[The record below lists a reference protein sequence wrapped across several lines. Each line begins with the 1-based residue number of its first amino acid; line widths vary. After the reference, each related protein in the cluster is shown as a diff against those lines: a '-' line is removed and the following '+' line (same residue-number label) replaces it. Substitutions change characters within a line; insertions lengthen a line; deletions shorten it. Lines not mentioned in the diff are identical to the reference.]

1 MLQSTVDEIKNN
13 LLYVLDEVVHSRQYL
28 NKHFQNSM
36 NNYFLENYATLP
48 CLKKRFDTQ
57 SGRQVR
63 KEIFEKYNQIQETEG
78 KVDGNLKCFLI
89 MRGFIEEHK
98 INNSLNDYRQSLMYL
113 INATGLDASIKH
125 GSAEWT
131 SLQWRRLFALMV
143 LHHTYYP
150 EVQGVYELW
159 YHVFDERLI
168 ARERQKKKKEEVVYK
183 KGKSPYIISSKQE
196 EDEEN
201 ENSTSPLIKE
211 AGIVQAVAAKSKEG
225 SLSSIATNDEQLTQ
239 CTINSPK
246 TSRSLIN
253 IGKKRNS
260 KRAQELKKGQVKV
273 EKQAES
279 EHGEDEEP
287 AISKKRFTQETIVLL
302 KDHSN
307 SNIELQQINS
317 SVLINSS
324 SEVLNQNLGNEQ
336 TQDYE
341 QQNTQKVELNQQ
353 NNHQQDIQVFTGQ
366 QNQQQ
371 SQIANCNSIQATFPS
386 ELQHKINTQQSDN
399 LVNIENKQQSND
411 YINSYAYQNQENAH
425 HQQYIDNYIQQSYTQ
440 QISGSQQYTS
450 TYHLQ
455 NLIDLNQ
462 HQQVKEFD
470 QAAQPSSSYLIEREQ
485 SCNGYYGEETY
496 IPQYQTQNNTYGQ
509 FKNNLSSE
517 FHQNDYYVNCNQENY
532 ANYQYETYNNEELN
546 KLKFDS
552 QVQHYTSQ
560 NLDRQRSNQMQFKC
574 DPNIQYHQPQHVQHQ
589 QYEGNRCIS
598 NNYIN
603 APANYQIQQQ
613 IQQQYTNTPH
623 NRAKQ
628 NFQQPQQS
636 YPLQNCNQINYDYPP
651 QDQSYSSYLDHQ
663 YDYYNSSST
672 PNSISQS
679 YSNSPTN
686 HIEQHQQLYQHHY
699 FNHKYTNYDQYNQN
713 QLQHQNYPYKHQQYY
728 DQF

>member
-113 INATGLDASIKH
+113 VSATGLDASIKH
-125 GSAEWT
+125 GSAEWI

-196 EDEEN
+196 EDEE
-201 ENSTSPLIKE
+201 STSPLIKE
-211 AGIVQAVAAKSKEG
+211 AGIISAAATRSKEG

-239 CTINSPK
+239 STINSPK
-246 TSRSLIN
+246 TPRSLIN
-253 IGKKRNS
+253 IGNKRDS
-260 KRAQELKKGQVKV
+260 KRVQQSKKSQVKV
-273 EKQAES
+273 EQQSGS

-287 AISKKRFTQETIVLL
+287 AISKKRFTQETIILM
-302 KDHSN
+302 KDRSN
-307 SNIELQQINS
+307 SDIELKQSNS
-317 SVLINSS
+317 TTVLIKSS
-324 SEVLNQNLGNEQ
+324 SEILNQNLGNEQ
-336 TQDYE
+336 TQAYE
-341 QQNTQKVELNQQ
+341 QNSQNVELNQQ
-353 NNHQQDIQVFTGQ
+353 KNHQQDIQVFTGQ
-366 QNQQQ
+366 QIQQQ
-371 SQIANCNSIQATFPS
+371 SQIANNNLIQATFNS
-386 ELQHKINTQQSDN
+386 EMPNKMNSQHSDN
-399 LVNIENKQQSND
+399 QVNFENKQQSND
-411 YINSYAYQNQENAH
+411 YINSYANQNQESVL
-425 HQQYIDNYIQQSYTQ
+425 HQQYYDNQIQQNYPQ
-440 QISGSQQYTS
+440 QISCSQQYTS
-450 TYHLQ
+450 NHHLQ
-455 NLIDLNQ
+455 NQIDSNQ
-462 HQQVKEFD
+462 PQQVKEFD
-470 QAAQPSSSYLIEREQ
+470 QLAQPSSSYLIERQQ
-485 SCNGYYGEETY
+485 SCNGYFGEETY
-496 IPQYQTQNNTYGQ
+496 TPYNQAYYNTYGQ

-517 FHQNDYYVNCNQENY
+517 FHQNDYYLNCNQENY
-532 ANYQYETYNNEELN
+532 ANYQFEAYNNEELN

-552 QVQHYTSQ
+552 QAHHYTSQ

-574 DPNIQYHQPQHVQHQ
+574 DPNIQHHQSQQQ
-589 QYEGNRCIS
+589 QYQQYDNNRCIS

-603 APANYQIQQQ
+603 APVNYQIQQQ
-613 IQQQYTNTPH
+613 IQQQQTNTPH
-623 NRAKQ
+623 IRAKQ
-628 NFQQPQQS
+628 NFQQSQQS
-636 YPLQNCNQINYDYPP
+636 YPLQNCNQVNFDYPP
-651 QDQSYSSYLDHQ
+651 QDSSYSSYLDHQ
-663 YDYYNSSST
+663 SDNQYSSST
-672 PNSISQS
+672 PSSISQSAS
-679 YSNSPTN
+679 YSNSPTYHN
-686 HIEQHQQLYQHHY
+686 EQQQQLYQYNY
-699 FNHKYTNYDQYNQN
+699 FNQKYTNYDQYDQN
-713 QLQHQNYPYKHQQYY
+713 QLQHQNYQYQHQQLY

>member
-1 MLQSTVDEIKNN
+1 MLQSTIDEIKNN

-113 INATGLDASIKH
+113 VNATGLDASIKH

-211 AGIVQAVAAKSKEG
+211 AGAISAIAARSKEG

-246 TSRSLIN
+246 TPRSLIN
-253 IGKKRNS
+253 IGKKRDS
-260 KRAQELKKGQVKV
+260 KRARELKKGQVKE
-273 EKQAES
+273 EKQSES

-302 KDHSN
+302 KDRSDL
-307 SNIELQQINS
+307 NIELKQNNS

-336 TQDYE
+336 TQDFEY
-341 QQNTQKVELNQQ
+341 NIQKVELNFQQ
-353 NNHQQDIQVFTGQ
+353 KNHQQDIQVFTGQ
-366 QNQQQ
+366 QIQQQ
-371 SQIANCNSIQATFPS
+371 SQIAGSNSIQT
-386 ELQHKINTQQSDN
+386 N
-399 LVNIENKQQSND
+399 LHNHINIENKQQSND
-411 YINSYAYQNQENAH
+411 YINPYAYQSQENTH
-425 HQQYIDNYIQQSYTQ
+425 HQQYYDNQNQQNYTHP
-440 QISGSQQYTS
+440 ISGSQQYTS

-455 NLIDLNQ
+455 SLIDQSQ

-470 QAAQPSSSYLIEREQ
+470 QIAQPSCSYLIERQQ
-485 SCNGYYGEETY
+485 SCNGYFGEETN
-496 IPQYQTQNNTYGQ
+496 IPQYQAYNNSYGQ
-509 FKNNLSSE
+509 FKNNLNQE
-517 FHQNDYYVNCNQENY
+517 FHQNDYYMNCNQENY

-560 NLDRQRSNQMQFKC
+560 NLDRQKSNQMQFKC
-574 DPNIQYHQPQHVQHQ
+574 DPNIQHHQSQQLQYQ
-589 QYEGNRCIS
+589 QYENNRCIS
-598 NNYIN
+598 NDYIC
-603 APANYQIQQQ
+603 APSNYQIQQQ
-613 IQQQYTNTPH
+613 IQQQQQQTNTQQI
-623 NRAKQ
+623 RAKQ
-628 NFQQPQQS
+628 NFQQSQQS
-636 YPLQNCNQINYDYPP
+636 YPLQNCNQVNQDYPP
-651 QDQSYSSYLDHQ
+651 QDSSYSSYLDHQ
-663 YDYYNSSST
+663 SDYYYSSST
-672 PNSISQS
+672 PSSISQSAS

-686 HIEQHQQLYQHHY
+686 YNEQQQQLYQQHY
-699 FNHKYTNYDQYNQN
+699 FNQKYTNYEQYDQT
-713 QLQHQNYPYKHQQYY
+713 QLQHQHYPYQQQQYY